1 MTFSDKVDS
10 IILAKTMQNSVNAL
24 MDKFTLEI
32 CDAYKV
38 TGIEITEDDRFNI
51 ETVLAKFINNEYK
64 AHKIS
69 ISLDFQENGVPRI
82 KVKVDEHLYGKLDYT
97 LRIFDT
103 HCDNANYDI
112 KIFWYSTEDIK
123 EQYCINLSS
132 DIIKMINLML
142 KCKENRE

>member
-10 IILAKTMQNSVNAL
+10 IILAKEMLYRASAL

-32 CDAYKV
+32 CNAYKV

-51 ETVLAKFINNEYK
+51 EDVLAKFINNEYK
-64 AHKIS
+64 KHKIS
-69 ISLDFQENGVPRI
+69 ISLSFQENEVPRI
-82 KVKVDEHLYGKLDYT
+82 KVKVDEHLYGKLYYT

-103 HCDNANYDI
+103 HCDKGNYDI

-123 EQYCINLSS
+123 EQYCMNLSS

-142 KCKENRE
+142 KCKENKE

>member
-10 IILAKTMQNSVNAL
+10 IILAKEMLYSASAL

-32 CDAYKV
+32 CNAYKV
-38 TGIEITEDDRFNI
+38 TGIEITEDDRFDI

-64 AHKIS
+64 EHKIS
-69 ISLDFQENGVPRI
+69 ISLSFQENEVPRI

-123 EQYCINLSS
+123 EQYCMNLSS

-142 KCKENRE
+142 KCKENKE

>member
-1 MTFSDKVDS
+1 MTFSDKVNS
-10 IILAKTMQNSVNAL
+10 IILAKEIQNNINAL

-32 CDAYKV
+32 CEAYKV

-64 AHKIS
+64 EHKIS
-69 ISLDFQENGVPRI
+69 ISLSFQENGVPRL
-82 KVKVDEHLYGKLDYT
+82 KVKVDEHLYDKLDYIM
-97 LRIFDT
+97 RIFDT
-103 HCDNANYDI
+103 HCDKGNYDI

-123 EQYCINLSS
+123 EQYCMNLSS

>member
-1 MTFSDKVDS
+1 MIFSDKVDS
-10 IILAKTMQNSVNAL
+10 IILAKAMQNSVNAL

-38 TGIEITEDDRFNI
+38 TGVEITEDDRFNI

-64 AHKIS
+64 GHKIS

-123 EQYCINLSS
+123 EQYCMNLSS

-142 KCKENRE
+142 KCKENCR

>member
-10 IILAKTMQNSVNAL
+10 IILAKAMQNSVNAL

-51 ETVLAKFINNEYK
+51 EDVLAKFINNEYK
-64 AHKIS
+64 GHKIS
-69 ISLDFQENGVPRI
+69 ISLDFQENGIPRI

-123 EQYCINLSS
+123 EQYCMNLSS

-142 KCKENRE
+142 KCKENKE